1 MNNKIKSIVVGIPG
15 FIHDGIIGMADG
27 IEALNG
33 CNLKTEIFQKF
44 NIETEVA
51 NNMNILV
58 SGFQKEL
65 GDISCIHIGKN
76 GPGSSYIVNG
86 KPVSGAFGFQ
96 GEVGFNF
103 YDEHRTFREIAL
115 EGYQNIDMI
124 EYIGRLLLQ
133 IITVIN
139 PYKLYLYPLTDINI
153 GGIAELL
160 FKICTSRSD
169 AANNPKKNI

>member
-1 MNNKIKSIVVGIPG
+1 M
-15 FIHDGIIGMADG
+15 
-27 IEALNG
+27 EA
-33 CNLKTEIFQKF
+33 
-44 NIETEVA
+44 V
-51 NNMNILV
+51 ILLM
-58 SGFQKEL
+58 EM
-65 GDISCIHIGKN
+65 
-76 GPGSSYIVNG
+76 
-86 KPVSGAFGFQ
+86 PVSGAFGFQ

-139 PYKLYLYPLTDINI
+139 PYKAIFISLTDINI
-153 GGIAELL
+153 EELQNYCL
-160 FKICTSRSD
+160 KICTSRSD

>member
-1 MNNKIKSIVVGIPG
+1 
-15 FIHDGIIGMADG
+15 MADG

-33 CNLKTEIFQKF
+33 CNLKTEFFQKF

-115 EGYQNIDMI
+115 EGYC
-124 EYIGRLLLQ
+124 YFKLLQ
-133 IITVIN
+133 
-139 PYKLYLYPLTDINI
+139 
-153 GGIAELL
+153 
-160 FKICTSRSD
+160 
-169 AANNPKKNI
+169 

>member
-1 MNNKIKSIVVGIPG
+1 MREESAFGEKSPGRFFVAGIPG

-65 GDISCIHIGKN
+65 GDISC
-76 GPGSSYIVNG
+76 
-86 KPVSGAFGFQ
+86 
-96 GEVGFNF
+96 
-103 YDEHRTFREIAL
+103 
-115 EGYQNIDMI
+115 
-124 EYIGRLLLQ
+124 
-133 IITVIN
+133 
-139 PYKLYLYPLTDINI
+139 
-153 GGIAELL
+153 
-160 FKICTSRSD
+160 
-169 AANNPKKNI
+169 NNLK

>member
-1 MNNKIKSIVVGIPG
+1 MR
-15 FIHDGIIGMADG
+15 D
-27 IEALNG
+27 
-33 CNLKTEIFQKF
+33 
-44 NIETEVA
+44 
-51 NNMNILV
+51 
-58 SGFQKEL
+58 
-65 GDISCIHIGKN
+65 
-76 GPGSSYIVNG
+76 
-86 KPVSGAFGFQ
+86 
-96 GEVGFNF
+96 
-103 YDEHRTFREIAL
+103 AL